1 MAAYNRNRWTLA
13 RQHGLY
19 WSSIQLVCVT
29 TFILMMGKVEATTH
43 VVLCIAPVA
52 LISVLMFFWGT
63 RAAFIV
69 ALVAN
74 TALVA
79 LFVIPAFTSTIAE
92 DFANWLFRGIPL
104 IGLTYLVSFIACAI
118 PTVTIFI
125 AINCLQQL
133 PKKQVEKP

>member
-1 MAAYNRNRWTLA
+1 
-13 RQHGLY
+13 
-19 WSSIQLVCVT
+19 
-29 TFILMMGKVEATTH
+29 MGKVEATTH